1 MNDLDISNNDIIDI
15 TCNNDGSIDVT
26 ERIPAEKTEK
36 QKREEEFVMRV
47 KEESINM
54 VCRQTELSS
63 EEAKIE
69 LEEVNYDYMKVLNKY
84 FNFEKKETTNTNSI
98 NQNIYGE
105 IRNLMDTGAKNF
117 RVEQERNEHL
127 QKVKD
132 AREKIIKAQMLQA
145 KNNREK
151 MKEIT
156 LEKVDEDEDEEEEE
170 ALEEPSAE
178 GDKLNSK
185 T

>member
-1 MNDLDISNNDIIDI
+1 MNNLDTSNNDIIDI

-36 QKREEEFVMRV
+36 QNREEEFIMRV

-117 RVEQERNEHL
+117 RVEQEKNEHL

-132 AREKIIKAQMLQA
+132 AREKIIKAQILQA
-145 KNNREK
+145 KHNREK

-156 LEKVDEDEDEEEEE
+156 LEKVDEDDDNKD
-170 ALEEPSAE
+170 P
-178 GDKLNSK
+178 
-185 T
+185 